1 MRRSGSGLCIYVSVY
16 VCLSALLYCYFVHQH
31 HRRRGSN
38 RVFILSFS
46 FSLASLIRQNT
57 RAHTYI
63 RNKKD
68 MSSSTAFSSRATATK
83 LVPSTSNRRTRV
95 ATREA
100 FFVAAQQQQQQ
111 KSKSSNAGK
120 KKADKYDFPGS
131 MPAAFQ
137 KDVTRALEQAK
148 RAEKVWSCEITDF
161 YSPPLCDWIEKAVRK
176 NFGDRIV
183 CDRTGGYAGAEQQR
197 MLLAR
202 PENSE
207 ELFEL
212 AKKDEFFANE
222 EDGEEEVDTS
232 NCAIACVNIS
242 GKFAFDPATH
252 PDFLGA
258 VLNAGVKREKIGDIL
273 VNSSSEGGAKVLAT
287 PAIAVFLTRA
297 LESVRTVKVTVELFP
312 LSELE
317 GTQGA
322 QAQEPMRTYE
332 ASLRLDAVAS
342 AGFRC
347 ARTKMGEDIA
357 KGNVKLN
364 YNVCE
369 KKNATVG
376 EGDMI
381 SCRGRGRVEVK
392 EILEQQ
398 NDRYRIELVRY
409 K

>member
-1 MRRSGSGLCIYVSVY
+1 
-16 VCLSALLYCYFVHQH
+16 
-31 HRRRGSN
+31 
-38 RVFILSFS
+38 
-46 FSLASLIRQNT
+46 
-57 RAHTYI
+57 
-63 RNKKD
+63 
-68 MSSSTAFSSRATATK
+68 MSSAARSRLLFSHRVTTIS
-83 LVPSTSNRRTRV
+83 VPSTSDQTGARV
-95 ATREA
+95 RVNKRIHA
-100 FFVAAQQQQQQ
+100 QQQQ
-111 KSKSSNAGK
+111 KSKANK
-120 KKADKYDFPGS
+120 KKNENSRYEFPGS
-131 MPAAFQ
+131 MPSAFQ

-161 YSPPLCDWIEKAVRK
+161 YSPPLCDWIEAAVKK
-176 NFGDRIV
+176 NFGEAIV
-183 CDRTGGYAGAEQQR
+183 CNRFGGFSGAEQQR
-197 MLLAR
+197 VLLAR
-202 PENSE
+202 RDNSE

-222 EDGEEEVDTS
+222 EDEGEVDTN

-242 GKFAFDPATH
+242 GKFAFDPASH

-273 VNSSSEGGAKVLAT
+273 VNNSSEGGAKVLAT

-317 GTQGA
+317 GAQGA
-322 QAQEPMRTYE
+322 QVQEPVRTYE

-347 ARTKMGEDIA
+347 ARSKMGEDIV

-376 EGDMI
+376 QGDMI

>member
-1 MRRSGSGLCIYVSVY
+1 MYLFMC
-16 VCLSALLYCYFVHQH
+16 VCVSALLYCYFVHQH
-31 HRRRGSN
+31 HRRR
-38 RVFILSFS
+38 VFILSFS
-46 FSLASLIRQNT
+46 FSLASQIQHT
-57 RAHTYI
+57 RILTL

-68 MSSSTAFSSRATATK
+68 MSSSTAFSSRAAATATK

-95 ATREA
+95 AAREV
-100 FFVAAQQQQQQ
+100 FFVAAQQQQQ

-161 YSPPLCDWIEKAVRK
+161 YSPPLCDWIEKAVKK

-347 ARTKMGEDIA
+347 ARSKMGEDIA

>member
-1 MRRSGSGLCIYVSVY
+1 MYLFMC
-16 VCLSALLYCYFVHQH
+16 VCVSALLYCYFVHQH
-31 HRRRGSN
+31 HRRR
-38 RVFILSFS
+38 VFILSFS
-46 FSLASLIRQNT
+46 FSLASQIQHT
-57 RAHTYI
+57 RILTL

-68 MSSSTAFSSRATATK
+68 MSSSTAFSSRAAATATK

-95 ATREA
+95 AAREA

-161 YSPPLCDWIEKAVRK
+161 YSPPLCDWIEKAVKK

-347 ARTKMGEDIA
+347 ARSKMGEDIA

>member
-1 MRRSGSGLCIYVSVY
+1 MYLFMC
-16 VCLSALLYCYFVHQH
+16 VCVSALLYCYFVHQH
-31 HRRRGSN
+31 HRRR
-38 RVFILSFS
+38 VFILSFS
-46 FSLASLIRQNT
+46 FSLASQIQHT
-57 RAHTYI
+57 RILTL

-68 MSSSTAFSSRATATK
+68 MSSSTAFSSRAAATATK

-95 ATREA
+95 AAREV
-100 FFVAAQQQQQQ
+100 FFVAAQQQQQ

-161 YSPPLCDWIEKAVRK
+161 YSPPLCDWIEKAVKK

-322 QAQEPMRTYE
+322 QVQEPMRTYE

-347 ARTKMGEDIA
+347 ARSKMGEDIA

>member
-1 MRRSGSGLCIYVSVY
+1 V
-16 VCLSALLYCYFVHQH
+16 
-31 HRRRGSN
+31 
-38 RVFILSFS
+38 
-46 FSLASLIRQNT
+46 
-57 RAHTYI
+57 
-63 RNKKD
+63 NKRIH
-68 MSSSTAFSSRATATK
+68 A
-83 LVPSTSNRRTRV
+83 
-95 ATREA
+95 
-100 FFVAAQQQQQQ
+100 QQQQ
-111 KSKSSNAGK
+111 KSKANK
-120 KKADKYDFPGS
+120 KKNENSRYEFPGS
-131 MPAAFQ
+131 MPSAFQ

-161 YSPPLCDWIEKAVRK
+161 YAPPLCDWIEAAVKK
-176 NFGDRIV
+176 NFGEAIV
-183 CDRTGGYAGAEQQR
+183 CNRFGG
-197 MLLAR
+197 
-202 PENSE
+202 
-207 ELFEL
+207 FEL

-222 EDGEEEVDTS
+222 EDEDEVDTN

-242 GKFAFDPATH
+242 GKFAFDPASH

-273 VNSSSEGGAKVLAT
+273 VNNSSEGGAKVLAT

-317 GTQGA
+317 GAQGA
-322 QAQEPMRTYE
+322 QVQEPVRTYE

-347 ARTKMGEDIA
+347 ARSKMGEDIV

-376 EGDMI
+376 QGDMI

>member
-1 MRRSGSGLCIYVSVY
+1 
-16 VCLSALLYCYFVHQH
+16 
-31 HRRRGSN
+31 
-38 RVFILSFS
+38 
-46 FSLASLIRQNT
+46 
-57 RAHTYI
+57 
-63 RNKKD
+63 
-68 MSSSTAFSSRATATK
+68 MSSSTAFSSRAAATATK

-111 KSKSSNAGK
+111 QQQQRKSKSSNAGK

-176 NFGDRIV
+176 NFGDGIV

-273 VNSSSEGGAKVLAT
+273 VNNSSEGGAKVLAT

-347 ARTKMGEDIA
+347 ARSKMGEDIA

>member
-1 MRRSGSGLCIYVSVY
+1 
-16 VCLSALLYCYFVHQH
+16 
-31 HRRRGSN
+31 
-38 RVFILSFS
+38 
-46 FSLASLIRQNT
+46 
-57 RAHTYI
+57 
-63 RNKKD
+63 
-68 MSSSTAFSSRATATK
+68 MSSSARCRLFSRTTNT
-83 LVPSTSNRRTRV
+83 PSTSSRTPVDRDV
-95 ATREA
+95 RIY
-100 FFVAAQQQQQQ
+100 AQQRQ
-111 KSKSSNAGK
+111 KSKSNTK
-120 KKADKYDFPGS
+120 KKTKDKYEFPGS
-131 MPAAFQ
+131 MPASFQ

-161 YSPPLCDWIEKAVRK
+161 YSPPLCDWIEKAVKK
-176 NFGDRIV
+176 NFGDAIV
-183 CDRTGGYAGAEQQR
+183 CDRTGGYRGAEQQR

-212 AKKDEFFANE
+212 AKNDEFFSNE
-222 EDGEEEVDTS
+222 GEDGEGEVDTS

-242 GKFAFDPATH
+242 GMFAFDPASH

-258 VLNAGVKREKIGDIL
+258 VLGAGVKREKIGDIL

-297 LESVRTVKVTVELFP
+297 LESVRTVKVNVELFP

-317 GTQGA
+317 ADQGA
-322 QAQEPMRTYE
+322 QMQEPMRTYE
-332 ASLRLDAVAS
+332 ASLRLDAIAS

-347 ARTKMGEDIA
+347 ARSKMGDDIV

-398 NDRYRIELVRY
+398 NDRYRIELVRF

>member
-1 MRRSGSGLCIYVSVY
+1 MYLFMC
-16 VCLSALLYCYFVHQH
+16 VCVSALLYCYFVHQH
-31 HRRRGSN
+31 HRRR
-38 RVFILSFS
+38 VFILSFS
-46 FSLASLIRQNT
+46 FSLASQIQHT
-57 RAHTYI
+57 RILTL

-68 MSSSTAFSSRATATK
+68 MSSSTAFSSRAAATATK

-95 ATREA
+95 AAREA

-161 YSPPLCDWIEKAVRK
+161 YSPPLCDWIEKAVKK

-212 AKKDEFFANE
+212 AKKDEFFASE

-322 QAQEPMRTYE
+322 QVQEPMRTYE

-347 ARTKMGEDIA
+347 ARSKMGEDIA